1 MAGRNR
7 QPLSVI
13 QGKGRSNHLTKQ
25 VIKERQEQE
34 EAVRGYTD
42 NIVAP
47 TYLTKK
53 QKEEFDKVAAELIRL
68 NIFSNLDVDSL
79 ARYIDSKTQYIQLL
93 KDLKKIK
100 STLTM
105 VDSITGKKMTI
116 ANEDYPKLMRVKNT
130 LFNECRAAASDLGL
144 SITSRLKLV
153 IPKTGDGDKPKSEF
167 EQKFGDV

>member
-1 MAGRNR
+1 MAGRNK

-13 QGKGRSNHLTKQ
+13 QGKGRSNHLTKKD
-25 VIKERQEQE
+25 IKERQEQE
-34 EAVRGYTD
+34 NQMKGFTD

-47 TYLTKK
+47 SYLTKK
-53 QKEEFDKVAAELIRL
+53 QKEEFDAIAEELIRL
-68 NIFSNLDVDSL
+68 DIFSNLDVDGL
-79 ARYIDSKTQYIQLL
+79 ARYIDSKTQYKQLI

-100 STLTM
+100 ATEVKDTPN
-105 VDSITGKKMTI
+105 GKKAF

-153 IPKTGDGDKPKSEF
+153 IPKADEPEPKTEAERRFS
-167 EQKFGDV
+167 GRL